1 MKKIG
6 LICATALLNKPIFLL
21 LIFFLLFFNNVVNL
35 DITVFNRFAFC

>member
-21 LIFFLLFFNNVVNL
+21 LIFFQLSFYVC
-35 DITVFNRFAFC
+35 AKP